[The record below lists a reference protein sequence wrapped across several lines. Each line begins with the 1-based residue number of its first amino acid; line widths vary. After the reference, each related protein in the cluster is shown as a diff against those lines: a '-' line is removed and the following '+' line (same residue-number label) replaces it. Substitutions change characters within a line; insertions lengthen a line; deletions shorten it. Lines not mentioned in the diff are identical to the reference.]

1 MKNTT
6 KAGIVGAAIFAVGTA
21 VGYVAARVVDCI
33 QINRMMKAAEKAE
46 AEMLDDA
53 CDCEC
58 GGECCCD
65 ECACEAEVA
74 PEAPATAETAE

>member
-6 KAGIVGAAIFAVGTA
+6 KAGLIGAAIFAVGTA

-46 AEMLDDA
+46 AEMLDGV
-53 CDCEC
+53 CDCE
-58 GGECCCD
+58 GGDCCCE
-65 ECACEAEVA
+65 ECACET
-74 PEAPATAETAE
+74 EAPATEETAE